1 MKSLSDIKIGPL
13 PMKSLPLL
21 PYWILNS
28 ITYSSTWAL
37 PWVAMPVMFL
47 IVPRSTVRCWS
58 KSEFSAVQADPPHR
72 TAFKADLWLDSE
84 VAFTCNSLT
93 NFKNTKRQAQWPET
107 EIREFEL
114 KFASKK
120 FVKSHQVN
128 LPLIVAW
135 GEPDIDYRVSPA
147 DICHSRW
154 PNFYI
159 HFSGTGR

>member
-1 MKSLSDIKIGPL
+1 
-13 PMKSLPLL
+13 MKSLPLL

-47 IVPRSTVRCWS
+47 IVPRSTVSIWS

-93 NFKNTKRQAQWPET
+93 NFRKYQAASAMTGNGNQVNLSFKSC
-107 EIREFEL
+107 FE
-114 KFASKK
+114 K
-120 FVKSHQVN
+120 FVKSNQVN

-135 GEPDIDYRVSPA
+135 EEPDIDCRGSQA
-147 DICHSRW
+147 DICHNRW